1 MYTKYSNDIAKNNY
15 QLLKTLNGEYNDET
29 DLNPTQERVLEYSV
43 QTLKYLSIA
52 QLKNIFET
60 MFKFEKLT
68 ENQVNEMKELLFSEN
83 ISNIPFGDTQLGKYV
98 ANLKK

>member
-1 MYTKYSNDIAKNNY
+1 
-15 QLLKTLNGEYNDET
+15 
-29 DLNPTQERVLEYSV
+29 
-43 QTLKYLSIA
+43 
-52 QLKNIFET
+52 